1 MKQFIENKKNVY
13 SRPEIELIV
22 LSDNDV
28 VITSGGGD
36 GIVLPAES
44 RCSGRVSHCLR
55 NGGAATRA

>member
-1 MKQFIENKKNVY
+1 MKQFIENKKNAY

-36 GIVLPAES
+36 GIVLPDENF
-44 RCSGRVSHCLR
+44 GL
-55 NGGAATRA
+55 NLDED